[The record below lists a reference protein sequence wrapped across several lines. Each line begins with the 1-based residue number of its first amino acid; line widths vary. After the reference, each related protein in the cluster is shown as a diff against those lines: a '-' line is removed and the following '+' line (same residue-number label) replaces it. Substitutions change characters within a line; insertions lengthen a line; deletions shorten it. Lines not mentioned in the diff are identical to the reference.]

1 MRTEVSI
8 QITYIPYSVK
18 ILLFLTCEFLCRVQS
33 TEILQ
38 RHLQEQRVWI
48 RDIFIEF
55 RIMERFFSA
64 WLC

>member
-1 MRTEVSI
+1 MRTEVNI

-18 ILLFLTCEFLCRVQS
+18 ILLFLTCESLCRVQS

-38 RHLQEQRVWI
+38 RRLQEQRVWI

>member
-1 MRTEVSI
+1 MRTEVNI

-18 ILLFLTCEFLCRVQS
+18 ILLFLTCEFLCRVQN

-38 RHLQEQRVWI
+38 QRLQEQRVWI